1 MSRGRAILLGAG
13 QQWIGQILGNVVSVF
28 TLAVTIRYLGQ
39 AGYGQLT
46 TAVVFVALFEVFTDF
61 GVGVIVL
68 RRATAAGSTGSLR
81 RQVDLSLGL
90 GLAYSLP
97 LAVIAGGVGGGVYWG
112 QTAEQVGIA
121 VLALG
126 LPFTTI
132 ATCYT
137 PVFQYH
143 LRFGALA
150 LGEVASRVLNLLL
163 VLVIA
168 HFDLGLYALCAS
180 QAALPLLRTAIYVIA
195 ARRYDRFR
203 PAFAWPEWRA
213 LIIEAAP
220 IGVTVLVAIAYL
232 RLSGLLLSLLRTPE
246 EVGAY
251 GVAFRISTMLT
262 ALSQVFGNTVFPALS
277 KTWNSDRSRFTS
289 AVQRCSDAMV
299 VLGAPLVVLG
309 VPLAGPV
316 IHLLANGEIRGAVLP
331 LQLLLV
337 AAAVF
342 FVNSTWSQVLIVA
355 GEERFLVRL
364 LLVEL
369 AFHLVLSLILIPRY
383 GTSGACAAFLATE
396 VVGLLGALTRVRH
409 ITGFR
414 MSLRFTLRL
423 APALLVGLAVA
434 LATPSVP
441 SLLRI
446 ALVGGSYVLITVVVG
461 PLRPGQLRQLMGR
474 VPDDADDPTA
484 PARTAG

>member
-1 MSRGRAILLGAG
+1 MPSPSAR
-13 QQWIGQILGNVVSVF
+13 SV
-28 TLAVTIRYLGQ
+28 
-39 AGYGQLT
+39 
-46 TAVVFVALFEVFTDF
+46 
-61 GVGVIVL
+61 
-68 RRATAAGSTGSLR
+68 
-81 RQVDLSLGL
+81 
-90 GLAYSLP
+90 
-97 LAVIAGGVGGGVYWG
+97 
-112 QTAEQVGIA
+112 
-121 VLALG
+121 
-126 LPFTTI
+126 
-132 ATCYT
+132 
-137 PVFQYH
+137 
-143 LRFGALA
+143 
-150 LGEVASRVLNLLL
+150 SRVLNLVF
-163 VLVIA
+163 VLAIA
-168 HFDLGLYALCAS
+168 HFDLGLWALCAS
-180 QAALPLLRTAIYVIA
+180 QATLPMLRTAIYVLA

-203 PAFAWPEWRA
+203 PTFAWPAWWG
-213 LIIEAAP
+213 LIRESIP

-246 EVGAY
+246 DVGAY

-299 VLGAPLVVLG
+299 VLGLPLVVLG

-316 IHLLANGEIRGAVLP
+316 IHLLASGEIRGAVLP

-369 AFHLVLSLILIPRY
+369 AVHLVLSLVLITRY
-383 GTSGACAAFLATE
+383 GTAGACAAFLTTE
-396 VVGLLGALTRVRH
+396 MVGLLGALTRVHR

-414 MSLRFTLRL
+414 MSLRFTTRL
-423 APALLVGLAVA
+423 VPALLLGLVVA
-434 LATPSVP
+434 LTTSSVP

-446 ALVGGSYVLITVVVG
+446 ALVGGSYVLVTVVIG
-461 PLRPGQLRQLMGR
+461 PLRPAQLRQLMGR
-474 VPDDADDPTA
+474 GAGRRRGPRARGALTRLTTCRWS
-484 PARTAG
+484 PAWSRTAARRPAWSRAGARAASAGCAPGR

>member
-1 MSRGRAILLGAG
+1 MRSA
-13 QQWIGQILGNVVSVF
+13 
-28 TLAVTIRYLGQ
+28 
-39 AGYGQLT
+39 
-46 TAVVFVALFEVFTDF
+46 
-61 GVGVIVL
+61 
-68 RRATAAGSTGSLR
+68 

-97 LAVIAGGVGGGVYWG
+97 LAVVAAGVGGGVYWG

-150 LGEVASRVLNLLL
+150 LGEVASRVLNLVL

-180 QAALPLLRTAIYVIA
+180 QAALPLLRTTIYVVA

-203 PAFAWPEWRA
+203 PAFSWPEWRS
-213 LIIEAAP
+213 LIVEAAP

-246 EVGAY
+246 DVRRLRRR
-251 GVAFRISTMLT
+251 VRISTMLT
-262 ALSQVFGNTVFPALS
+262 ALSAVFGNTVFPALS

-299 VLGAPLVVLG
+299 VLGLPLVVLG

-316 IHLLANGEIRGAVLP
+316 IHLLASGEIRGAVLP

-369 AFHLVLSLILIPRY
+369 AVHSRPVAGAHHALRHRGRLRRLPRHRD
-383 GTSGACAAFLATE
+383 GRVARRADPGAP
-396 VVGLLGALTRVRH
+396 H
-409 ITGFR
+409 H
-414 MSLRFTLRL
+414 
-423 APALLVGLAVA
+423 
-434 LATPSVP
+434 
-441 SLLRI
+441 
-446 ALVGGSYVLITVVVG
+446 
-461 PLRPGQLRQLMGR
+461 R
-474 VPDDADDPTA
+474 VPDVAAVHRTPGPGAARRARHRARDDVAARAAAPRPRRRQLCARHRRRRAATPRSAPRADGPGSGRRGRPAGLAGLLTA
-484 PARTAG
+484 TPQRYVAAGVVQKS